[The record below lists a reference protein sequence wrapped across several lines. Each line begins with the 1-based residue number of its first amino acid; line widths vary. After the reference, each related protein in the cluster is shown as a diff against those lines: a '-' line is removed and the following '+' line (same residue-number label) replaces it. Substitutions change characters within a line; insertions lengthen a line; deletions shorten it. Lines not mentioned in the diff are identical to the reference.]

1 MLVLVM
7 LVRPFVSR
15 VFLFFVV
22 ALLVCILEI
31 EICVHIQLKVYSV
44 GSSQWWQSLYLN
56 MIVNEHLQ
64 GWIVFREPVVFVYL
78 CY

>member
-22 ALLVCILEI
+22 ALLAYKSDKSVENTKS
-31 EICVHIQLKVYSV
+31 VLKTSISRTKD
-44 GSSQWWQSLYLN
+44 GKKSESES
-56 MIVNEHLQ
+56 
-64 GWIVFREPVVFVYL
+64 
-78 CY
+78 